1 MLLTVEHINGSSS
14 WKMIRE
20 DDCHHQWGSRGGPK
34 REISV
39 TTFTIYFSQKSYTE
53 KLLWIMDNAFIVL
66 KMKPQ
71 KMHW

>member
-39 TTFTIYFSQKSYTE
+39 TTFTILLFTE
-53 KLLWIMDNAFIVL
+53 ILYGEITMDNG
-66 KMKPQ
+66 
-71 KMHW
+71 